1 MVNTNYH
8 LQLFLYLRIFEHF
21 YFTGVSIA
29 TVLFGDIGIY
39 FDPDAKISSGITYLS
54 RGNAAFTRHYN
65 TTISALLVFNVTNQ
79 QQHCLFINPFACNP
93 LSNDYFP
100 IWKTFN
106 LKPYEIGNNLE
117 KLSVMFFPR
126 KFNKFLSQE
135 FPVRKVE

>member
-1 MVNTNYH
+1 
-8 LQLFLYLRIFEHF
+8 LYLRIFEHF